1 MTPKDRILQ
10 ETAQTLDS
18 LEGIKRAEANPY
30 LFNRIKAR
38 MQQQK
43 SGWERT
49 YSLISRPVIALAIL
63 IAVVAVNSLSVYNTE
78 GENVSVDADIT
89 AVSSDLN
96 NEYMASADSYESQI
110 LNNQ

>member
-10 ETAQTLDS
+10 ETAQTLES
-18 LEGIKRAEANPY
+18 LDGIKRVEANPY
-30 LFNRIKAR
+30 LFTRIKAR
-38 MQQQK
+38 MQQQN

-49 YSLISRPVIALAIL
+49 YSFISRPVIALAIL
-63 IAVVAVNSLSVYNTE
+63 IAVIAVNSFSVYKTDS
-78 GENVSVDADIT
+78 ENVSTDTDIT

-96 NEYMASADSYESQI
+96 NEYMASADTYESQI